1 MFCEA
6 FLIVSK
12 FTFTI
17 FNILSIKYYQM
28 LLMKVKDQMS
38 YERLNWLEDL
48 DMKYFLKEKGCVCQ
62 SGGANISQN
71 LW

>member
-17 FNILSIKYYQM
+17 SNPVNKILSDAIN
-28 LLMKVKDQMS
+28 
-38 YERLNWLEDL
+38 EG
-48 DMKYFLKEKGCVCQ
+48 KGSDV
-62 SGGANISQN
+62 I
-71 LW
+71 

>member
-17 FNILSIKYYQM
+17 SNILSIKYYQM

-38 YERLNWLEDL
+38 YERLN
-48 DMKYFLKEKGCVCQ
+48 
-62 SGGANISQN
+62 
-71 LW
+71 

>member
-17 FNILSIKYYQM
+17 SNILSIKYYQM

-48 DMKYFLKEKGCVCQ
+48 DMKYFLKEKGRVCP
-62 SGGANISQN
+62 SGAANISRN